1 MSFFRRFFSA
11 PRVWGLSESQV
22 RIDIEDPVSRGLIHA
37 TPCLNVDE
45 DVFARPGENVFGPR
59 RPSGASS
66 TEIRRLTIR
75 PVLGQAHREVERVRW
90 SDRDWL
96 EPWEATLAPGV
107 DERLPSL
114 AQYQHKT
121 DAEVEAGITLPMMIE
136 ADGRVIGVVTAANT
150 VRGALYSTT
159 VGYWIVSE
167 YAGRGIASLA
177 VAAFID
183 LLILKL
189 GIHRVEINIR
199 PENEPSLGIARK
211 LGLTHEGYRPRYMAI
226 AGQWADHL
234 AFSIDRESLPN
245 GGLVE
250 AIWGV
255 NLLGE

>member
-45 DVFARPGENVFGPR
+45 DVFARPGKNVFGPR

-96 EPWEATLAPGV
+96 EPWEATLA
-107 DERLPSL
+107 D
-114 AQYQHKT
+114 YQRKT
-121 DAEVEAGITLPMMIE
+121 DAEVESGITLPMMIE

>member
-114 AQYQHKT
+114 GDYQRKT
-121 DAEVEAGITLPMMIE
+121 DAEVESGITLPMMIE

>member
-37 TPCLNVDE
+37 TPRLNVDE

-59 RPSGASS
+59 RPRGASS

-96 EPWEATLAPGV
+96 EPWEATLAPDV

-199 PENEPSLGIARK
+199 PENEPSLGIAQK

-245 GGLVE
+245 GCLVE

>member
-1 MSFFRRFFSA
+1 M
-11 PRVWGLSESQV
+11 WGLNESQV
-22 RIDIEDPVSRGLIHA
+22 RIDIEDPIGQGLIHA
-37 TPCLNVDE
+37 TPRLNVDE

-59 RPSGASS
+59 RPSGATS

-90 SDRDWL
+90 ADRDWL

-107 DERLPSL
+107 DENLPSL
-114 AQYQHKT
+114 ADYQRKT
-121 DAEVEAGITLPMMIE
+121 DAEVESGITLPMMIE

-167 YAGRGIASLA
+167 YADRGIASLA

>member
-1 MSFFRRFFSA
+1 M
-11 PRVWGLSESQV
+11 WGLSESQV

-37 TPCLNVDE
+37 TPRLNVDE

-59 RPSGASS
+59 RPSGATS

-90 SDRDWL
+90 ADRDWL

-107 DERLPSL
+107 DENLPSL
-114 AQYQHKT
+114 ADYQRKT
-121 DAEVEAGITLPMMIE
+121 DAEVESGITLPMMIE

-199 PENEPSLGIARK
+199 PENEPSLGIAQK

>member
-37 TPCLNVDE
+37 TPRLNVDE

-59 RPSGASS
+59 RPSGATS

-90 SDRDWL
+90 ADRDWL

-107 DERLPSL
+107 DENLPSL
-114 AQYQHKT
+114 ADYQRKT
-121 DAEVEAGITLPMMIE
+121 DAEVESGITLPMMIE

-150 VRGALYSTT
+150 VRRALYSTT

-167 YAGRGIASLA
+167 YADRGIASLA

>member
-1 MSFFRRFFSA
+1 M
-11 PRVWGLSESQV
+11 WGLSESQV

-114 AQYQHKT
+114 ADYQRKT
-121 DAEVEAGITLPMMIE
+121 DAEVESGITLPMMIE

-199 PENEPSLGIARK
+199 PENEPSLGIAQK

>member
-1 MSFFRRFFSA
+1 MSFFRRFLPA
-11 PRVWGLSESQV
+11 PRVWGLNESQV
-22 RIDIEDPVSRGLIHA
+22 RIDIEDPIGQGLIHA
-37 TPCLNVDE
+37 TPRFNVDE
-45 DVFARPGENVFGPR
+45 DVFARPGENAFGPR
-59 RPSGASS
+59 RHSGAAS

-114 AQYQHKT
+114 ADYQRKT
-121 DAEVEAGITLPMMIE
+121 DAEVESGITLPMMIE

-199 PENEPSLGIARK
+199 PENEPSLGIAQK

-234 AFSIDRESLPN
+234 AFSIDSESLPN

>member
-1 MSFFRRFFSA
+1 M
-11 PRVWGLSESQV
+11 WGLSESQV

-59 RPSGASS
+59 RPRGASS

-114 AQYQHKT
+114 VDYQRKT
-121 DAEVEAGITLPMMIE
+121 DAEVESGITLPMMIE

>member
-37 TPCLNVDE
+37 TPRLNVDE

-59 RPSGASS
+59 RPRGASS

-90 SDRDWL
+90 ADREWL

>member
-1 MSFFRRFFSA
+1 
-11 PRVWGLSESQV
+11 
-22 RIDIEDPVSRGLIHA
+22 
-37 TPCLNVDE
+37 
-45 DVFARPGENVFGPR
+45 
-59 RPSGASS
+59 
-66 TEIRRLTIR
+66 
-75 PVLGQAHREVERVRW
+75 
-90 SDRDWL
+90 
-96 EPWEATLAPGV
+96 
-107 DERLPSL
+107 
-114 AQYQHKT
+114 
-121 DAEVEAGITLPMMIE
+121 MMIE

-199 PENEPSLGIARK
+199 PENEPSLGIAQK

-234 AFSIDRESLPN
+234 AFSIDSESLPN

>member
-1 MSFFRRFFSA
+1 M
-11 PRVWGLSESQV
+11 WGLNESQV
-22 RIDIEDPVSRGLIHA
+22 RIDIEDPIGQGLIHA
-37 TPCLNVDE
+37 TPRLNVDE

-59 RPSGASS
+59 RPSGATS

-90 SDRDWL
+90 ADRDWL

-107 DERLPSL
+107 DENLPSL
-114 AQYQHKT
+114 ADYQRKT
-121 DAEVEAGITLPMMIE
+121 DAEVESGITLPMMIE

-199 PENEPSLGIARK
+199 PENEPSLGIAQK

>member
-1 MSFFRRFFSA
+1 MSFFRRFLPA

-37 TPCLNVDE
+37 TPRLNVDE

-59 RPSGASS
+59 RPSGATS

-90 SDRDWL
+90 ADRDWL

-107 DERLPSL
+107 DENLPSL
-114 AQYQHKT
+114 ADYQRKT
-121 DAEVEAGITLPMMIE
+121 DAEVESGITLPMMIE

-199 PENEPSLGIARK
+199 PENEPSLGIAQK

>member
-1 MSFFRRFFSA
+1 M
-11 PRVWGLSESQV
+11 WGLNESQV
-22 RIDIEDPVSRGLIHA
+22 RIVIEDPIGQGLIHA
-37 TPCLNVDE
+37 TPRFNVDE

-59 RPSGASS
+59 RPSGATS

-90 SDRDWL
+90 ADRDWL

-107 DERLPSL
+107 DENLPSL
-114 AQYQHKT
+114 ADYQRKT
-121 DAEVEAGITLPMMIE
+121 DAEVESGITLPMMIE

-199 PENEPSLGIARK
+199 PENEPSLGIAQK

>member
-37 TPCLNVDE
+37 TPRLNVDE

-59 RPSGASS
+59 RPSGATS

-90 SDRDWL
+90 ADRDWL

-107 DERLPSL
+107 DENLPSL
-114 AQYQHKT
+114 ADYQRKT
-121 DAEVEAGITLPMMIE
+121 DAEVESGITLPMMIE

-199 PENEPSLGIARK
+199 PENEPSLGIAQK

>member
-37 TPCLNVDE
+37 TPRLNVDE

-59 RPSGASS
+59 RPSGATS

-90 SDRDWL
+90 ADRDWL

-107 DERLPSL
+107 DENLPSL
-114 AQYQHKT
+114 ADYQRKT
-121 DAEVEAGITLPMMIE
+121 DAEVESGITLPMMIE

>member
-37 TPCLNVDE
+37 TPRLNVDE

-59 RPSGASS
+59 RPRGASS

-107 DERLPSL
+107 DENLPSL
-114 AQYQHKT
+114 ADYQRKT
-121 DAEVEAGITLPMMIE
+121 DAEVESGITLPMMIE

-167 YAGRGIASLA
+167 YADRGIASLA

-199 PENEPSLGIARK
+199 PENEPSLGIAQK